1 METNWKSWTWLRD
14 LMAFEAKLRQ
24 WATAMIQSRDE
35 WKHRYGQMDDLRIAA
50 EAKATAEHERAKDAI
65 RVLKL
70 QGESQGILHK
80 ANVQQ
85 RERAEAAEA
94 EAARLRGELE
104 KILSEYKQGPIPG
117 HSESG
122 PERGQDYWY
131 SGDSEQGFKNRIT
144 GMLEAALAAKA
155 CDLQWGASALWK
167 RDEQKERIEA
177 LERDLLA
184 CQERLRAAEEDAR
197 RDGMVWVPVEP
208 TDKMIAA
215 AMHCLDGVNLKTKG
229 GTYGEQK
236 YYKYIARYKAMLSAF
251 PEKGKE

>member
-1 METNWKSWTWLRD
+1 
-14 LMAFEAKLRQ
+14 
-24 WATAMIQSRDE
+24 MIQSRDE

-144 GMLEAALAAKA
+144 GMLEAALAAK
-155 CDLQWGASALWK
+155 
-167 RDEQKERIEA
+167 ER
-177 LERDLLA
+177 
-184 CQERLRAAEEDAR
+184 QH
-197 RDGMVWVPVEP
+197 G
-208 TDKMIAA
+208 
-215 AMHCLDGVNLKTKG
+215 
-229 GTYGEQK
+229 
-236 YYKYIARYKAMLSAF
+236 
-251 PEKGKE
+251 